1 VPVRKRRSQRA
12 AQFVIPVKA
21 GNQTCFAKKMGKT
34 MNGNM
39 IIKNAAELVTCSGFT
54 AKKGKEMA
62 DLHVIED
69 GAVIIKEGV
78 IEAAGR
84 TGDIEKQFKKTGAEY
99 SDFDMID
106 ARGKAVLPGFVDSH
120 THLVFGGYRAEEFSW
135 RLRGDSYMQIMQRGG
150 GIVNTV
156 KATRQA
162 SAEELMQSGIK
173 RLDSMLSM
181 GVTTVEGK
189 SGYGLDR
196 DTEIKQL
203 EVMAHLDQIHY
214 LDVVPT
220 FLGAHAVPQEYKGKQ
235 DAFIDF
241 MAADVLPQVTDQNL
255 AEFCDI
261 FCEKSVFSIEQSR
274 RLLTRAK
281 DLGLKL
287 KLHADEIVQLGGAEL
302 AAELG
307 AVSADHLLQASD
319 QGIKDMSVAGV
330 VATLLP
336 ATAFSLKEPYAN
348 GRKMIDSNCAVA
360 LATDFNPGSCFTE
373 SIPLVFA
380 LATLHM
386 NISTEE
392 AISALTIN
400 AAAALDRADQ
410 TGSIDAGKKGDLIV
424 LEFPSYTYIPYHLG
438 VSTVEKVIK
447 QGNLVF
453 DKEKGGIIHC

>member
-1 VPVRKRRSQRA
+1 
-12 AQFVIPVKA
+12 
-21 GNQTCFAKKMGKT
+21 

-39 IIKNAAELVTCSGFT
+39 IIKNAAELVTCSGFS
-54 AKKGKEMA
+54 AKKGKQMA
-62 DLHVIED
+62 DLHIIED
-69 GAVIIKEGV
+69 GAVIIKEGE
-78 IEAAGR
+78 IEAVGQ
-84 TGDIEKQFKKTGAEY
+84 TGDIEKQFKKSGADH
-99 SDFDMID
+99 SDFDIID

-135 RLRGDSYMQIMQRGG
+135 RLRGDSYMEIMQRGG

-156 KATRQA
+156 TATRQA
-162 SAEELMQSGIK
+162 SAEELLQSGIK
-173 RLDSMLSM
+173 RLNSMLSF

-196 DTEIKQL
+196 ETEIKQL
-203 EVMAHLDQIHY
+203 EVMARLNQIHY

-220 FLGAHAVPQEYKGKQ
+220 FLGAHAVPQEYKSKQ
-235 DAFIDF
+235 EAFIDF
-241 MAADVLPQVTDQNL
+241 MATDVLPRVADQNL

-261 FCEKSVFSIEQSR
+261 FCEKSVFSVEQSR

-319 QGIKDMSVAGV
+319 PGIKDMAAAGV

-400 AAAALDRADQ
+400 GAAALDRAEQ
-410 TGSIDAGKKGDLIV
+410 IGSIDSGKKGDLVV
-424 LEFPSYTYIPYHLG
+424 LEFPSYTYIPYHLA

>member
-1 VPVRKRRSQRA
+1 
-12 AQFVIPVKA
+12 
-21 GNQTCFAKKMGKT
+21 

-39 IIKNAAELVTCSGFT
+39 IIKNAAELVTCSGFS

-62 DLHVIED
+62 DLRIIED
-69 GAVIIKEGV
+69 GAVIIKEGL
-78 IEAAGR
+78 IETVGQ
-84 TGDIEKQFKKTGAEY
+84 TGNIEKQFKKSGADH
-99 SDFDMID
+99 SDFDIID

-135 RLRGDSYMQIMQRGG
+135 RLRGDSYMEIMQRGG

-156 KATRQA
+156 NATRQA
-162 SAEELMQSGIK
+162 SAEELLKCGIK
-173 RLDSMLSM
+173 RLNSMLSF

-196 DTEIKQL
+196 ETEIKQL
-203 EVMAHLDQIHY
+203 EVMARLNQIHY

-220 FLGAHAVPQEYKGKQ
+220 FLGAHAVPQEYKSKQ
-235 DAFIDF
+235 EAFIDF
-241 MAADVLPQVTDQNL
+241 MAADVLPRVADQNL

-261 FCEKSVFSIEQSR
+261 FCEKSVFSVEQSR

-281 DLGLKL
+281 ELGLKL

-319 QGIKDMSVAGV
+319 QGIKDMAAAGV

-336 ATAFSLKEPYAN
+336 ATAFSLKESYAN

-392 AISALTIN
+392 AINALTIN
-400 AAAALDRADQ
+400 GAAALSRADQ
-410 TGSIDAGKKGDLIV
+410 IGSIDSGKKGDLIV

-447 QGNLVF
+447 QGNLVY